1 LYQLNLQ
8 EKKIKSN
15 IKISIIIPVYKEEK
29 IISDTLLNYPVELKE
44 KYNLELIVSDGGSN
58 DGTLDKING
67 NVDKIVRHKGS
78 QRQTI
83 AEGRNK
89 GAEVASG
96 DILMFINADT
106 YPKDINYILNELSN
120 WDKNPILNG
129 IDAIASKVLPF
140 ENETEKK
147 DKVFYFLMNKYFKFL
162 NQIGVG
168 MGRGECQIIKKSTF
182 EKVNGYNEKIVA
194 GEDFDLYRRI
204 TKVGKVKF
212 LDSFVVFESPR
223 RFRQEGYISTL
234 TKWFLNSVSVLL
246 LGKSYSKEW
255 KPIR

>member
-1 LYQLNLQ
+1 M
-8 EKKIKSN
+8 
-15 IKISIIIPVYKEEK
+15 
-29 IISDTLLNYPVELKE
+29 NYPIELKE
-44 KYNLELIVSDGGSN
+44 KYNLELIVSDGGST
-58 DGTLDKING
+58 DGTLEKINS
-67 NVDKIVRHKGS
+67 NVDKIVHHKGS
-78 QRQTI
+78 RRQTI

-106 YPKDINYILNELSN
+106 YPKDISYILDELTN
-120 WDKNPILNG
+120 WENNPRLKD

-147 DKVFYFLMNKYFKFL
+147 DKIFYFLMNKYFKFL
-162 NQIGVG
+162 NQVGIG
-168 MGRGECQIIKKSTF
+168 MGRGECQIIKRSTF
-182 EKVNGYNEKIVA
+182 LKVNGYNEKIVA

-204 TKVGKVKF
+204 TKIGKVKF
-212 LDSFVVFESPR
+212 LDDFVVYESPR
-223 RFRQEGYISTL
+223 RFRQEGYTSTL

-246 LGKSYSKEW
+246 IGKSYSKEW

>member
-1 LYQLNLQ
+1 
-8 EKKIKSN
+8 
-15 IKISIIIPVYKEEK
+15 
-29 IISDTLLNYPVELKE
+29 
-44 KYNLELIVSDGGSN
+44 
-58 DGTLDKING
+58 
-67 NVDKIVRHKGS
+67 
-78 QRQTI
+78 
-83 AEGRNK
+83 
-89 GAEVASG
+89 
-96 DILMFINADT
+96 
-106 YPKDINYILNELSN
+106 
-120 WDKNPILNG
+120 
-129 IDAIASKVLPF
+129 
-140 ENETEKK
+140 
-147 DKVFYFLMNKYFKFL
+147 
-162 NQIGVG
+162 
-168 MGRGECQIIKKSTF
+168 MGRGECQIIKKSTI